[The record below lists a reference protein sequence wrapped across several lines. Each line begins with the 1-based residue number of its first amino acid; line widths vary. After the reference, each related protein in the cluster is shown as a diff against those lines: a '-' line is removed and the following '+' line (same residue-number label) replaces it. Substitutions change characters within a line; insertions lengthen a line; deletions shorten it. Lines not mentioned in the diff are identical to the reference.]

1 MNNDI
6 NNNLDENSSD
16 NENLKKDINKLKTT
30 MKNIINKKK
39 QNKKEDNKEG
49 FSAYFTPKEHKMKD
63 NLNDIYKVG
72 GIFNILQTKLGS
84 STSEKVETNNPDSF
98 LKFNNYFKDI
108 TIFEKISNL
117 TGDDLGTANGWKII
131 FEFILY
137 FIPTLIAVI
146 IYELINLTP
155 ISLETS
161 NVHHEHEHQHENGGP
176 NHDHDHDHSKQEWKT
191 FYEKR
196 AYDKMSTI
204 HAAYEWVY
212 IWISLYVTYILILR
226 IFTDNEDYKLKTIGE
241 YTKTGIQLLD
251 ILVQVITTFLTLLPD
266 LFHLLIMSIGICFNY
281 LGISSYPS
289 LNFLIMFIISYFFVY
304 IFLNKI
310 GLMFLQVF
318 DWEADPAIPTFILFA
333 IPFQFIKFFYD
344 MATSSGGD
352 PSASVMSKAPSMY
365 QFGIIIIILII
376 IWICISLG
384 LSPLAQIIFIWY
396 FVFSLFGSPITM
408 FSFIAGF
415 FGENSVI
422 NEAEKYI
429 NKSVDLNDPSFMGL
443 LNSLINK
450 YVYPY
455 FSIFMQIIFFINK
468 TIQYFFTIK
477 LTTIKIFLMTFN
489 VYIGL
494 SLLFTFISYLKN
506 NTDFNTS
513 S

>member
-6 NNNLDENSSD
+6 NNNILDESSSN

-39 QNKKEDNKEG
+39 ENKKNDNKEG
-49 FSAYFTPKEHKMKD
+49 FSAYFTPKEHQMKD
-63 NLNDIYKVG
+63 TLPVNLDKVG
-72 GIFNILQTKLGS
+72 GIFGMLQSKLS
-84 STSEKVETNNPDSF
+84 SEEKVDTNDPKFF
-98 LKFNNYFKDI
+98 LKFDNYFKDI

-117 TGDDLGTANGWKII
+117 TGDDLGTANGWKTI

-146 IYELINLTP
+146 IYEVINLTP

-161 NVHHEHEHQHENGGP
+161 NVHHEHEHDHDNGP
-176 NHDHDHDHSKQEWKT
+176 NHDHPHDHSKQEWKT

-196 AYDKMSTI
+196 SHDKMSTI
-204 HAAYEWVY
+204 NAAYEWVY

-226 IFTDNEDYKLKTIGE
+226 IFSENDDYKLKTIGE

-266 LFHLLIMSIGICFNY
+266 LFHLLITSIGTCFNY

-289 LNFLIMFIISYFFVY
+289 LNFMIMFIISYFFVY

-344 MATSSGGD
+344 MASSSGGD

-365 QFGIIIIILII
+365 QFGIIIIILLI

-396 FVFSLFGSPITM
+396 FIFSLFGSPITM

-429 NKSVDLNDPSFMGL
+429 NKNVDLNDPSFMGL
-443 LNSLINK
+443 LNSLINT

-455 FSIFMQIIFFINK
+455 FSIFMQILFFLNK

-477 LTTIKIFLMTFN
+477 LTTIKIVLMTFN

-506 NTDFNTS
+506 NTDLNTS